1 MVEFRQNIFGVVIMK
16 FCSKCGKEIMDGAA
30 FCPNCGNAAND
41 LQAEKKTAEV
51 PKKAKTASVF
61 GILSILLLAPFGI
74 PAIILANQS
83 KAETGGVMCKQ
94 AKTGLICGIIGLC
107 WWGLNLLLLMGGL

>member
-1 MVEFRQNIFGVVIMK
+1 MK
-16 FCSKCGKEIMDGAA
+16 YCAKCGKELVDDAVICTG
-30 FCPNCGNAAND
+30 CGCAT
-41 LQAEKKTAEV
+41 EKEQSTIKTVET

-94 AKTGLICGIIGLC
+94 AKTGFVCGIIGLC
-107 WWGLNLLLLMGGL
+107 WWGICLLSLFGGI

>member
-1 MVEFRQNIFGVVIMK
+1 MK
-16 FCSKCGKEIMDGAA
+16 YCSKCGKEIMDDAVICTGCGCAA
-30 FCPNCGNAAND
+30 EDTQQKKVVAA
-41 LQAEKKTAEV
+41 V

-94 AKTGLICGIIGLC
+94 AKTGFVCGIIGLC
-107 WWGLNLLLLMGGL
+107 WWGISLLIMLSGM

>member
-1 MVEFRQNIFGVVIMK
+1 MK
-16 FCSKCGKEIMDGAA
+16 YCTKCGKEIMDEAVV
-30 FCPNCGNAAND
+30 CPNCGCAVGQTAA
-41 LQAEKKTAEV
+41 APVAVAV
-51 PKKAKTASVF
+51 PKKAKNAKIF

-94 AKTGLICGIIGLC
+94 AKTGFVCGIIGLC
-107 WWGLNLLLLMGGL
+107 WWGLMLLFSF